1 MQLSV
6 GTVVEGKVSKI
17 TNFGAF
23 INIDGGGSGMVHI
36 SEVANT
42 YVKDINEHLKV
53 GDSVKAKVVAIN
65 ENHKIALS
73 IKALLPPEPKPQQ
86 NRSRDGQRESR
97 DSRGPRGNNTYVY
110 QPPKPY
116 TPATGDAPLLIL
128 SIFVKMREK
137 GISFSPSHSINS
149 KSIFCG
155 SWRQSIRTNRFVS
168 CSRSKI

>member
-73 IKALLPPEPKPQQ
+73 IKALLPQQ

-116 TPATGDAPLLIL
+116 TPATGDAFEDMMARFKRTSDDKMSDL
-128 SIFVKMREK
+128 SRVMDTRR
-137 GISFSPSHSINS
+137 GGN
-149 KSIFCG
+149 
-155 SWRQSIRTNRFVS
+155 NR
-168 CSRSKI
+168 RSKK

>member
-86 NRSRDGQRESR
+86 NEAGQGE
-97 DSRGPRGNNTYVY
+97 
-110 QPPKPY
+110 
-116 TPATGDAPLLIL
+116 GDAQTKLCQPHQKTKIFHNYHPPPLCV
-128 SIFVKMREK
+128 SHYNGFPVMMQAFFSA
-137 GISFSPSHSINS
+137 ISR
-149 KSIFCG
+149 K
-155 SWRQSIRTNRFVS
+155 T
-168 CSRSKI
+168 

>member
-42 YVKDINEHLKV
+42 YVKDINEHLQV

-86 NRSRDGQRESR
+86 NRSRDGQRENR
-97 DSRGPRGNNTYVY
+97 DSRGSRGNNTYIY

-116 TPATGDAPLLIL
+116 TPATGDAFEDMMARFKRTSDDKMSDL
-128 SIFVKMREK
+128 SRVMDTRR
-137 GISFSPSHSINS
+137 GGN
-149 KSIFCG
+149 
-155 SWRQSIRTNRFVS
+155 NR
-168 CSRSKI
+168 RSKK

>member
-53 GDSVKAKVVAIN
+53 GDCVKAKVVAI
-65 ENHKIALS
+65 
-73 IKALLPPEPKPQQ
+73 IKALLPPEPKPA
-86 NRSRDGQRESR
+86 NHSRSHDTQR
-97 DSRGPRGNNTYVY
+97 DSRGSRGNNTYVY
-110 QPPKPY
+110 QPKTY
-116 TPATGDAPLLIL
+116 TPPSTGDAFEDMMARFKRTSDDKMSDL
-128 SIFVKMREK
+128 SRVMDTRR
-137 GISFSPSHSINS
+137 GGNN
-149 KSIFCG
+149 
-155 SWRQSIRTNRFVS
+155 NR
-168 CSRSKI
+168 RSKK

>member
-65 ENHKIALS
+65 ENNKIALS
-73 IKALLPPEPKPQQ
+73 IKALLPLEPKPQQ
-86 NRSRDGQRESR
+86 NRSRDGQRENR
-97 DSRGPRGNNTYVY
+97 DSRGSRGNNTYIY

-116 TPATGDAPLLIL
+116 TPATGDAFEDMMARFKRTSDDKMSDL
-128 SIFVKMREK
+128 SRVMDTRR
-137 GISFSPSHSINS
+137 GGN
-149 KSIFCG
+149 
-155 SWRQSIRTNRFVS
+155 NR
-168 CSRSKI
+168 RSKK

>member
-86 NRSRDGQRESR
+86 NRSRD
-97 DSRGPRGNNTYVY
+97 SRGPRGNNTYVY

-116 TPATGDAPLLIL
+116 TPATGDAFEDMMARFKRTSDDKMSDL
-128 SIFVKMREK
+128 SRVMDTRR
-137 GISFSPSHSINS
+137 GGN
-149 KSIFCG
+149 
-155 SWRQSIRTNRFVS
+155 NR
-168 CSRSKI
+168 RSKK

>member
-86 NRSRDGQRESR
+86 SR

-116 TPATGDAPLLIL
+116 TPATGDAFEDMMARFKRTSDDKMSDL
-128 SIFVKMREK
+128 SRVMDTRR
-137 GISFSPSHSINS
+137 GGN
-149 KSIFCG
+149 
-155 SWRQSIRTNRFVS
+155 NR
-168 CSRSKI
+168 RSKK